1 MTITNNI
8 VLKNINAYDLY
19 NKRRSKIKA
28 NPEWILS
35 TLNFLYIH
43 SNSAIRDYHLILFNK
58 INK

>member
-8 VLKNINAYDLY
+8 VLKNIKAYDLY

-28 NPEWILS
+28 NPEWLLS

-43 SNSAIRDYHLILFNK
+43 SNSAIRDYHLILFN
-58 INK
+58 